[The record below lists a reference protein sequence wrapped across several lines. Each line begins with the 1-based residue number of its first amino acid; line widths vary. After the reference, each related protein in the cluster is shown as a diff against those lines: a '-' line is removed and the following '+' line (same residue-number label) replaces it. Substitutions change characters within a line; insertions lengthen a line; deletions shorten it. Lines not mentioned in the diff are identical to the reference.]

1 MRALQFHSLV
11 LTAAAATV
19 AAASVL
25 LVGQAHAN
33 EAAMQQLV
41 EMTNAVRKTNYDG
54 VVVYSSGQR
63 METMRI
69 VHGFDGQRERERL
82 VSMTGDPREIVRDGD
97 SVICVL
103 PKQRAKMID
112 EGRPESLLPAVPLDA
127 LARLSNF
134 YTVTDLGA
142 GRVADR
148 RCRGIAVQP
157 KDSYRYGYR
166 IWLDE
171 AHQIPLKVSLVDGD
185 GNVLE
190 QMLFTQVIFP
200 DAIAPEAF
208 EPQIDTEG
216 FETIRH
222 QVAADAAPV
231 PASAWGIDDLP
242 PGFRVAAE
250 DTRPLGDAASP
261 VNHLLLTDGLATVS
275 VFAARNALPDQVFEG
290 ISSLGAVNAYGRMV
304 GTQHIAVVGEV
315 PARTVEL
322 IGNSLRPPG
331 EQLPQ

>member
-1 MRALQFHSLV
+1 MRALQPQIFLFV
-11 LTAAAATV
+11 AAVTAAASL
-19 AAASVL
+19 ASAPT
-25 LVGQAHAN
+25 QAS

-41 EMTNAVRKTNYDG
+41 EMTNAVRQTNYDG

-69 VHGFDGQRERERL
+69 VHGFDGKKERERL
-82 VSMTGDPREIVRDGD
+82 VSMSGDAREIVRDGD

-112 EGRPESLLPAVPLDA
+112 EGRPESLLPNVPLEA

-134 YTVTDLGA
+134 YSVSNLGTT
-142 GRVADR
+142 RVADR
-148 RCRGIAVQP
+148 RCRGIAVNP

-166 IWLDE
+166 IWLDDE
-171 AHQIPLKVSLVDGD
+171 HQIPLKVSLVDGN

-208 EPQIDTEG
+208 EPQIDTAG
-216 FETIRH
+216 FETIHH
-222 QVAADAAPV
+222 QPVADAAPV
-231 PASAWGIDDLP
+231 PASAWGISDLP

-250 DTRPLGDAASP
+250 DTRPLGNADSP

-275 VFAARNALPDQVFEG
+275 VFAAGNALPDQVFEG
-290 ISSLGAVNAYGRMV
+290 VSSLGAVNAFGRMV
-304 GTQHIAVVGEV
+304 GKQHIAVVGEV

-322 IGNSLRPPG
+322 IGNSLTPPG
-331 EQLPQ
+331 EAAPQ

>member
-1 MRALQFHSLV
+1 MRALHRQTSFL
-11 LTAAAATV
+11 AAAIF
-19 AAASVL
+19 AAVSLWAAPVE
-25 LVGQAHAN
+25 AN

-41 EMTNAVRKTNYDG
+41 EMTNAVRRTNYDG

-69 VHGFDGQRERERL
+69 VHGFDGKKERERL
-82 VSMTGDPREIVRDGD
+82 VSMTGNAREIVRDGD

-103 PKQRAKMID
+103 PEQRAKMID
-112 EGRPESLLPAVPLDA
+112 EGRPESLLPSVPLEA

-134 YTVTDLGA
+134 YTVSDLGK

-148 RCRGIAVQP
+148 SCRGIAVKP

-166 IWLDE
+166 IWLDDE
-171 AHQIPLKVSLVDGD
+171 HQIPLKVSLVDGD

-208 EPQIDTEG
+208 EPQIDTAG

-222 QVAADAAPV
+222 QVASDAPRVPV
-231 PASAWGIDDLP
+231 SAWGISDLP

-250 DTRPLGDAASP
+250 DSQPLGDASSP

-275 VFAARNALPDQVFEG
+275 VFAASDALPDKVFQG
-290 ISSLGAVNAYGRMV
+290 MSNLGAVNAFGRMV
-304 GTQHIAVVGEV
+304 GKQHIAVVGEV

-322 IGNSLRPPG
+322 IGNSLTPPG
-331 EQLPQ
+331 ATKPQ